1 MREVAAA
8 LVKLGEKGSEKRKN
22 GRRKQTMDETFFPL
36 SPYYYLNFKY
46 LCYHPN
52 KVTILLSVPSFCIL
66 LGLPFH
72 SSILLA
78 VFILWGIRKWY
89 TFGQMEI

>member
-1 MREVAAA
+1 MA

-22 GRRKQTMDETFFPL
+22 GRRKQTMDETFLFPL
-36 SPYYYLNFKY
+36 TPYYYLNFKY